1 MEKVRIDIL
10 RLVSGDPG
18 TGHYILVMEEVAGTR
33 RLPIVIGTPEAQ
45 AIALAL
51 EEIKPP
57 RPLTHD
63 LMHNICNHFHIGLQE
78 IVITDLKEGTF
89 YGQLVLL
96 KDNKL
101 HTIDCRPSD
110 GVALAVRFKVPIY
123 IYENIIQEIGSDTNQ
138 SIEDEGDTGAEV
150 QEHKPSN
157 VNLASPRQSLS
168 DQLAELDKRL
178 VDALHNEDYE
188 LAAKLRDKINRM
200 KS

>member
-18 TGHYILVMEEVAGTR
+18 TGHFILVMEEVTGTR
-33 RLPIVIGTPEAQ
+33 RLPIVIGMPEAQ

-51 EEIKPP
+51 DEIKPP

-63 LMHNICNHFHIGLQE
+63 LMHNICNHFEIALQE

-89 YGQLVLL
+89 YGQLILV
-96 KDNKL
+96 KDNKI

-110 GVALAVRFKVPIY
+110 GIALAVRFKVPIY
-123 IYENIIQEIGSDTNQ
+123 IYENIIQEIGSDTDQ
-138 SIEDEGDTGAEV
+138 SMDDEQDTGSEV
-150 QEHKPSN
+150 RERKPSS
-157 VNLASPRQSLS
+157 VSASPRQSLA
-168 DQLAELDKRL
+168 DQLDELDKKL
-178 VDALHNEDYE
+178 AEALHNEDYE
-188 LAAKLRDKINRM
+188 LAAKLRDRISRM